1 MKRLLLTLL
10 TAAALIFTSCQFLE
24 PGYWQQMA
32 EKNSKSGVKVNSM
45 PDCMDEYVWVEIS
58 LDDANNLWA
67 GSSYTSNIKNPPA
80 KVNIYQKE
88 NSTILKYK
96 DVPLDNFPNWIYN
109 KSIAENIYVYA
120 FNSMLYGEDSVR
132 LNYYIPENL
141 PENSKI
147 YKASENDEYVKFV
160 IPVEEDEESEDGKEP
175 EKYTFIVRKGLL
187 IQQKQYT
194 NIFIE
199 Y

>member
-32 EKNSKSGVKVNSM
+32 EKNSKSGVKVNYM
-45 PDCMDEYVWVEIS
+45 PDCMDEYEWDEIS
-58 LDDANNLWA
+58 LEDANNLWA
-67 GSSYTSNIKNPPA
+67 GSSYISNIKNPPA

-96 DVPLDNFPNWIYN
+96 DVPLDNFPNWIYD

-132 LNYYIPENL
+132 LNFYIPDNL

-147 YKASENDEYVKFV
+147 YKASGNDEYVKFE
-160 IPVEEDEESEDGKEP
+160 IPREVEEGEEP
-175 EKYTFIVRKGLL
+175 EYYIQIVKNGLL

>member
-45 PDCMDEYVWVEIS
+45 PDYMNEYEWVEIS
-58 LDDANNLWA
+58 LDEANNLWA
-67 GSSYTSNIKNPPA
+67 GSGYTSNIKNPPA

-96 DVPLDNFPNWIYN
+96 DVPLDNFPNWIYD

-132 LNYYIPENL
+132 LNFYIPDNL

-147 YKASENDEYVKFV
+147 YKASDDDEYVKFE
-160 IPVEEDEESEDGKEP
+160 IPREAEEGEEP
-175 EKYTFIVRKGLL
+175 EKYTFIFRNGLL
-187 IQQKQYT
+187 IQQKQYANT
-194 NIFIE
+194 FIE